1 MQALQRLTAI
11 LDIVAAHGPIAPA
24 EIGLRMDV
32 PFSTVARLTRQLS
45 DEGMVSRLADSGKYV
60 IGWRIFDL
68 AAAGQG
74 SVDLA
79 TLATPVM
86 TRLRNS
92 VGETVS
98 LHVLRGDQR
107 LCIAE
112 VQSTHDLRRVV
123 APGTMQALAGTTGGE
138 VLLSGMTDTEV
149 AEYAKRTAIRNDE
162 RVALAERLD
171 TIRSQGF
178 AVITRNDMGIAAL
191 SVPVMRAGRV
201 RATLSVSGPLSRF
214 SIGDAAGFAKEARAA
229 ADEIARLA

>member
-32 PFSTVARLTRQLS
+32 PFSTVARLTRQLF
-45 DEGMVSRLADSGKYV
+45 DEGMVSRVPDSGKYV

-68 AAAGQG
+68 ASAGQG

-79 TLATPVM
+79 TLAVPVM
-86 TRLRNS
+86 TRLRTLT
-92 VGETVS
+92 GETVS

-112 VQSTHDLRRVV
+112 VQSTQELRRVV
-123 APGTMQALAGTTGGE
+123 APGTIQGLAGTTGGE
-138 VLLSGMTDTEV
+138 VLLSGMTD
-149 AEYAKRTAIRNDE
+149 AEIADYAQRTGIRGEERTKLVERIAEIRAI
-162 RVALAERLD
+162 
-171 TIRSQGF
+171 GF
-178 AVITRNDMGIAAL
+178 AVITRTDMGIVAL
-191 SVPVMRAGRV
+191 SVPVARAGRV

-214 SIGDAAGFAKEARAA
+214 SGSVAAGFADAAKLA
-229 ADEIARLA
+229 ADDIARIA